1 MCMKHLFDI
10 FPSRALAALALATGL
25 LAGCSKETGEWENNG
40 RTATIALRVPMAG
53 SAATRT
59 TPEEYEEAENKI
71 NTLRVLIISQDN
83 KEIVNKKF
91 DNPGETVTIDNV
103 PVGQVTICAIANEA
117 ALGKN
122 YDQFSDFEADLVTVG
137 SKDKLLIKDESRSHF
152 PKRFTEQEIKQYG
165 LPMSWIDREVEIA
178 KPTGTPQ
185 TIEVELE
192 RAVAKL
198 NIIMHNALSESITI
212 TEMSFGNFFSDQ
224 LYLFREETL
233 DIPDNAGYAGQVYG
247 DDETISIEIPNGESK
262 TLALYIYPSYAWR
275 TPGTLSPYTI
285 GFKTLAGGDYE
296 AKAFI
301 NDYGGALN
309 SIVRNTQVNI
319 NATLSIEAIV
329 QLNFEVRDWALQSI
343 DVPSFD

>member
-40 RTATIALRVPMAG
+40 RTATIALRVPMAEA
-53 SAATRT
+53 AATRAT
-59 TPEEYEEAENKI
+59 EEEYQAAETKI
-71 NTLRVLIISQDN
+71 NTLRVLVISQDN
-83 KEIVNKKF
+83 MEIVNKKF
-91 DNPGETVTIDNV
+91 ENPGATVTIDNV

-117 ALGKN
+117 ALGKD
-122 YDQFSDFEADLVTVG
+122 YDNFTDFENDLVQVG
-137 SKDKLLIKDESRSHF
+137 NKDKLLIKDENRVHF
-152 PKRFTEQEIKQYG
+152 PKRFTEQDIKEYG

-185 TIEVELE
+185 TIEVKLE

-212 TEMSFGNFFSDQ
+212 TEMSFGNFFSDR
-224 LYLFREETL
+224 LYLFREATL
-233 DIPDNAGYAGQVYG
+233 DIPDDAKYERQVYG
-247 DDETISIEIPNGESK
+247 DLSISIPNGESK
-262 TLALYIYPSYAWR
+262 TLALYVYPSYAWR
-275 TPGTLSPYTI
+275 IPGNASPYTI
-285 GFKTLAGGDYE
+285 GFKTLAGGDYG
-296 AKAFI
+296 ARAFI

-319 NATLSIEAIV
+319 NATLSIEANV
-329 QLNFEVRDWALQSI
+329 QLNFEVRDWTTQSI

>member
-10 FPSRALAALALATGL
+10 FPSRAFAALALAAGL

-40 RTATIALRVPMAG
+40 RTATIALRVPMAEA
-53 SAATRT
+53 AATRAT
-59 TPEEYEEAENKI
+59 EEEYQAAETKI
-71 NTLRVLIISQDN
+71 NTLRVLVISQDN
-83 KEIVNKKF
+83 KPIVNQKF
-91 DNPGETVTIDNV
+91 DNPGSTVTIDNI
-103 PVGQVTICAIANEA
+103 PVGTVTICAIANEA

-122 YDQFSDFEADLVTVG
+122 YDDFAAFEADLVQVG
-137 SKDKLLIKDESRSHF
+137 GRDKLLITDQSRSHF
-152 PKRFTEQEIKQYG
+152 PKRYTEPEIANFG

-185 TIEVELE
+185 TIEVKLE

-212 TEMSFGNFFSDQ
+212 TEMSFGNFFSDR
-224 LYLFREETL
+224 LYLFREATL
-233 DIPDNAGYAGQVYG
+233 DIPDDANYEGQVYG
-247 DDETISIEIPNGESK
+247 DLSILIPNGESK
-262 TLALYIYPSYAWR
+262 TLALYVYPSYAWR
-275 TPGTLSPYTI
+275 IPGDTSPYTI
-285 GFKTLAGGDYE
+285 GFKTLAGGDYK
-296 AKAFI
+296 ATAFI

-319 NATLSIEAIV
+319 NATLSIKANV
-329 QLNFEVRDWALQSI
+329 QLNFEVRDWTTQSI

>member
-1 MCMKHLFDI
+1 MCMKHLFESLQ
-10 FPSRALAALALATGL
+10 SRLLATLILVSGL
-25 LAGCSKETGEWENNG
+25 LTSCDKETQTWENDG
-40 RTATIALRVPMAG
+40 RTATITLHVPMAE
-53 SAATRT
+53 SSVTRT
-59 TPEEYEEAENKI
+59 TDEEYQQAETKI
-71 NTLRVLIISQDN
+71 NTLRILILSPDN
-83 KEIVNKKF
+83 QPIVNQKF
-91 DNPGETVTIDNV
+91 DSPDITGGYLTIEGV
-103 PVGQVTICAIANEA
+103 PVGKVMICAIANEA

-122 YDQFSDFEADLVTVG
+122 YDNFEDFENDLVDVEN
-137 SKDKLLIKDESRSHF
+137 KKKLRIIDEQRTHF
-152 PKRFTEQEIKQYG
+152 PKRFTESEIANFG

-212 TEMSFGNFFSDQ
+212 TEMSFGNFFSDR
-224 LYLFREETL
+224 LYLFREATL
-233 DIPDNAGYAGQVYG
+233 DIPDDAKYEGQVYG
-247 DDETISIEIPNGESK
+247 DLSILIPNGESK
-262 TLALYIYPSYAWR
+262 TLALYVYPSYAWR
-275 TPGTLSPYTI
+275 IPGDASPYTI
-285 GFKTLAGGDYE
+285 GFKTLAGGDYG
-296 AKAFI
+296 ARAFI

-329 QLNFEVRDWALQSI
+329 QLNFEVRDWTTQSI